1 MPGPIP
7 EQAARWFAALGAFVE
22 TAART
27 DRYVVPS
34 SAGEPGIKL
43 REGLLQVK
51 ARIATLGTERL
62 APGVEG
68 TVETY
73 RKWSFPVATD
83 APEPGDGWVDVT
95 KKRRVRTFGRKAGEI
110 VEVPKRPEA
119 GCDVEVGEVQL
130 GEGAW
135 WTVCLEAFGP
145 DEAARHRALRVT
157 AAHVFSHDAP
167 LLDAEHSTGYIG
179 WLVSQ

>member
-1 MPGPIP
+1 MA
-7 EQAARWFAALGAFVE
+7 E
-22 TAART
+22 RT
-27 DRYVVPS
+27 DKYLVPS

-51 ARIATLGTERL
+51 ARTATLGTERL

-73 RKWSFPVATD
+73 RKWSFPVAAD

-95 KKRRVRTFGRKAGEI
+95 KKRRVRTFVVEAGGI
-110 VEVPKRPEA
+110 MEVSERSEA
-119 GCDVEVGEVQL
+119 GCDVELGEVQL

-135 WTVCLEAFGP
+135 WTVCLEAFDP
-145 DEAARHRALRVT
+145 DTSAQYRALCTT
-157 AAHVFSHDAP
+157 AVRVFSDDAP
-167 LLDAEHSTGYIG
+167 LLDAEHSVGYVG
-179 WLVSQ
+179 WLTEKAPAPSRRGA